1 MDLNQFR
8 NVCISHFIDHATRFS
23 VGAIIHSKRKEVTID
38 KIFKYWIALFGTPN
52 LFLSDNGGEFNNFFR
67 EMGEQLNINIKT
79 TGAESPWPNGIVE
92 KHNGIIGNMTG
103 KVLLDVKCS
112 LDVALAWCLSAKN
125 SLLNSHGYSPNQLV
139 FGYNPNFPSVLN
151 NQLPA

>member
-52 LFLSDNGGEFNNFFR
+52 LFLSDNGGEFNNF
-67 EMGEQLNINIKT
+67 L
-79 TGAESPWPNGIVE
+79 E
-92 KHNGIIGNMTG
+92 KW
-103 KVLLDVKCS
+103 V
-112 LDVALAWCLSAKN
+112 
-125 SLLNSHGYSPNQLV
+125 
-139 FGYNPNFPSVLN
+139 N
-151 NQLPA
+151 N